1 MKHISKSIVLVG
13 GGHAHMTIMS
23 KTHEVTKRGHRLILI
38 SPSPY
43 QYYSGMG
50 PGMLAG
56 NYRPE
61 DIRFNVKNM
70 VERGGGRFVEDS
82 VVEIRA
88 QERLLILK
96 TGEAIEYDIVSFN
109 IGSLVSEDKGD
120 DVSEGIFTVKP
131 IYNLYRAREM
141 IIDWPEKAPL
151 RIITIGGGPAAVEVT
166 GCAWALIRSRGL
178 DASFVIVAGG
188 RLLKKFPE
196 RMREIVFKTFRK
208 RGIRI
213 IEGLRAK
220 VAGRNKVELEN
231 GDVLRG
237 DIIFISTGVRPPELF
252 TRSNLSVGPDGGL
265 LVNEYLQS
273 VVHPEIFGGGD
284 CIYFKPLPLE
294 KVGVYAVRENPV
306 LFHNILA
313 ATEGRALMK
322 FNPGGRYLL
331 VFNIGDRKGV
341 FWRNSLIFN
350 GKTAFLIKD
359 YIDRRFIRKFRI

>member
-1 MKHISKSIVLVG
+1 MAHEGKSIVLVG
-13 GGHAHMTIMS
+13 GGHAHMTILS
-23 KTHEVTKRGHRLILI
+23 KTREIIKRGHRLVLI

-56 NYRPE
+56 DYRPE
-61 DIRFNVKNM
+61 DIRFNVKGM
-70 VERGGGRFVEDS
+70 VELGGGRFIEDS

-96 TGEAIEYDIVSFN
+96 SGGTIEYDVVSFN
-109 IGSLVSEDKGD
+109 IGSLVSEDKGHD
-120 DVSEGIFTVKP
+120 ASEGVFTVKP

-141 IIDWPEKAPL
+141 MIDWPENAPL

-166 GCAWALIRSRGL
+166 GCAWALTKSKRL

-220 VAGRNKVELEN
+220 AAGRNKVELEN
-231 GDVLRG
+231 GDTLMA
-237 DIIFISTGVRPPELF
+237 DINFISTGVRPPELF

-273 VVHPEIFGGGD
+273 VEHPEVFGGGD
-284 CIYFKPLPLE
+284 CIYFKPEPLE

-313 ATEGRALMK
+313 MAEGGELKRFDPK
-322 FNPGGRYLL
+322 GGYLL
-331 VFNIGDRKGV
+331 VFNLGERIGV
-341 FWRNSLIFN
+341 FWKNSLIFN

-359 YIDRRFIRKFRI
+359 YIDRRFIRRFRI